1 MIRAWRRRSGTV
13 SACTKST
20 ARMPPARG
28 GQDLLPG
35 RAGRGAEPVPAARG
49 ICCTVKA
56 ATRWPSLVRSPCT
69 RAGRNSS
76 ASRDQVISADRAVG
90 ASLSPGAVPL
100 KTGWFGP
107 RAARG
112 TLEPPPVR
120 DKNGLRRLRTVT
132 AQESRSYRQGL
143 RPARRSMN
151 KSYLLYVLVDMQNL
165 KRSEPVQPLD
175 RRPRRVPSRGALAAV
190 LFGVV
195 VLAAFGHIT
204 AFLLFLLAGIAVL
217 AAVLRRRRSGR

>member
-1 MIRAWRRRSGTV
+1 M
-13 SACTKST
+13 
-20 ARMPPARG
+20 
-28 GQDLLPG
+28 QDLPYREG
-35 RAGRGAEPVPAARG
+35 RDQVAEPGALA
-49 ICCTVKA
+49 
-56 ATRWPSLVRSPCT
+56 LHPCEPKT
-69 RAGRNSS
+69 SS
-76 ASRDQVISADRAVG
+76 ASRDQVIFADRAVG
-90 ASLSPGAVPL
+90 ASLSPDAVPL
-100 KTGWFGP
+100 KIDRFGP

-132 AQESRSYRQGL
+132 AQKSRSYGQGL
-143 RPARRSMN
+143 RPAWRSMN
-151 KSYLLYVLVDMQNL
+151 KSQLLYVLVDMQNL
-165 KRSEPVQPLD
+165 KRGERVQPLD